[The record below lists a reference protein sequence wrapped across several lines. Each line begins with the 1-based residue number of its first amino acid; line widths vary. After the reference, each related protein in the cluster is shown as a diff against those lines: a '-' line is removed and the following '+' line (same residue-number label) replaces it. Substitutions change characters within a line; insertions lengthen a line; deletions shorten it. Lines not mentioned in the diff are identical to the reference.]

1 VNVVCC
7 LHVAY
12 DVEQMVRE
20 SSVGEYTMIS
30 LTRFASFYIRNISR
44 YRRLLSEDQSWYY
57 NADVFVYLPL

>member
-1 VNVVCC
+1 MSFVVCC

-44 YRRLLSEDQSWYY
+44 YRRLLSEDQS
-57 NADVFVYLPL
+57 